1 MFFIK
6 SFFYIK
12 NLKKRYDIW
21 KIKTAINLVRSF
33 EGGEEKVQLLFKEV
47 VNG

>member
-6 SFFYIK
+6 FIFYIK
-12 NLKKRYDIW
+12 NLKKRFDVW
-21 KIKTAINLVRSF
+21 EMKTAINLARSL
-33 EGGEEKVQLLFKEV
+33 EGGEEKVQILFKDV